1 MRAELTSRWQQ
12 WLNGHPCTKT
22 ATLEKAKKDKSHKQ
36 RGNVWFNNGHNP
48 VHASLSLRKGDTD
61 MNAMTATLK
70 PHPLAVGSDG
80 STNILFLEGKVNSQ
94 SSAEDHESVY
104 NVKFT
109 TTLGFTLTMGYS
121 RYKDPAGTTH
131 AWICFGDKCSSHWQ
145 KELGVDLLL
154 NLVGYRCVYGSDDK
168 VPALSSS
175 VHPAVGGP
183 DMGLSTSSSTPALA
197 QAPVPSAQPLAA
209 TMLVPEPSQA
219 PASQAPAP
227 SAQPPAGM
235 VASSAT
241 APAPAQA
248 PAPSA
253 QPCAGGGP

>member
-1 MRAELTSRWQQ
+1 MAAQTS
-12 WLNGHPCTKT
+12 
-22 ATLEKAKKDKSHKQ
+22 S
-36 RGNVWFNNGHNP
+36 
-48 VHASLSLRKGDTD
+48 
-61 MNAMTATLK
+61 
-70 PHPLAVGSDG
+70 
-80 STNILFLEGKVNSQ
+80 FLEGKVNSQ
-94 SSAEDHESVY
+94 SSADDHESVY

-121 RYKDPAGTTH
+121 RYKDPAVTTH

-168 VPALSSS
+168 VLALPSS